1 MVDKAERS
9 PTVVIGAD
17 LATIA
22 AWRAGEHD
30 SIPKR
35 LEEEHLH
42 DRGRQHS
49 GEAAAEAKIAA
60 VRELSVPVGLVRRPP
75 PEPEKMIETID
86 AALDQLA
93 TQDFSHE
100 AKWMS

>member
-1 MVDKAERS
+1 LLLS
-9 PTVVIGAD
+9 QHGAD
-17 LATIA
+17 
-22 AWRAGEHD
+22 EDH
-30 SIPKR
+30 SIPER
-35 LEEEHLH
+35 REGGHLR

-75 PEPEKMIETID
+75 PEPEKMIETTD

-93 TQDFSHE
+93 SQDFSHE